1 MKPSILITLI
11 GTLLL
16 CCCQQKPA
24 TTEATHAMSV
34 DSLPMLI
41 MQIQKCSRLYTA
53 EYNIHKI
60 VTHNDDMRIKGKL
73 FSKDIDMKMPVGD
86 RKIAIPID
94 VRLKAYIDFSQFSEK
109 NVERKKGH
117 ITIILP
123 DPQVELTASKI
134 DQKHVKEYVAV
145 TRSRHTDEEM
155 ADYAQQ
161 GRQAIINSIPE
172 LGIVETARMNAA
184 NLLIPML
191 QQMGYDERQITVT
204 FRRDFNPGSIGARLQ
219 TIERTNR

>member
-24 TTEATHAMSV
+24 ATEATHAMSV

-60 VTHNDDMRIKGKL
+60 VTHNDEMRIKGKL

-86 RKIAIPID
+86 RKIALPID
-94 VRLKAYIDFSQFSEK
+94 VR
-109 NVERKKGH
+109 
-117 ITIILP
+117 LP

-219 TIERTNR
+219 TIERSNR